1 MRTTARLAVAVAGT
15 TAALLVGGAGTAFA
29 DDPETTQ
36 GPITLTPEQATYV
49 CTTRIPA
56 ILDRVGRLSARIS
69 ADPSTPGSTAWLE
82 ARRDHADGAGR
93 TEVADRL
100 QERIDGR
107 PEKLDRLDEVTQ
119 RVTAFRDVNCVS

>member
-1 MRTTARLAVAVAGT
+1 MHTTARLAAAVAAT

-29 DDPETTQ
+29 DP
-36 GPITLTPEQATYV
+36 QATHV

-56 ILDRVGRLSARIS
+56 ILDRVDRLSARIS
-69 ADPSTPGSTAWLE
+69 ADASTPGSTAWLE

-93 TEVADRL
+93 TEVAHRL

-119 RVTAFRDVNCVS
+119 RVTAFRDANCVS